1 MDEQTAPAR
10 RPGRPR
16 KCTVTLEVA
25 DQTVLTAVDLHE
37 NWTWL
42 LRTVRQ
48 ALEPISPTGQLVNTD
63 AAQQTILAATQLMM
77 EMNRDEIA
85 HFATQLQQ
93 NLPTL
98 LAPLRQNLSPEYEAF
113 ITHLWTYR
121 HDHQLP
127 IEQLFPPSLI
137 AAYGSCLLACTGSLP
152 SGFFS
157 S

>member
-1 MDEQTAPAR
+1 MTDRDVAWQVLDEQTAPAR

-98 LAPLRQNLSPEYEAF
+98 LAPPPPEPL
-113 ITHLWTYR
+113 T
-121 HDHQLP
+121 
-127 IEQLFPPSLI
+127 
-137 AAYGSCLLACTGSLP
+137 
-152 SGFFS
+152 
-157 S
+157 